1 MLKRFPFLTILILL
15 CAWIAAEMSVF
26 NLVSGWTGG
35 LMAFLLFILKSV
47 AGFVFVGKL
56 VRHKMSNV
64 ENIRIVALDAS
75 NMSAATLKILGAVLL
90 VIPGFL
96 AGIIGLALLTPSVR
110 SILAKRQSRKYADP
124 RNIDLQAEDWR
135 EIPPEPLKRIRR
147 RKAPDKLFD

>member
-1 MLKRFPFLTILILL
+1 MLKRFPFLSTLILI

-56 VRHKMSNV
+56 IKRKMAGLQSM
-64 ENIRIVALDAS
+64 RIVALDPS
-75 NMSAATLKILGAVLL
+75 NLSSATLKILGAVLL

-96 AGIIGLALLTPSVR
+96 AGVIGLALLTPSVR
-110 SILAKRQSRKYADP
+110 NIFAKRQSQKHADP

-147 RKAPDKLFD
+147 RKNPENPVG